1 MAGNDWMLGM
11 TQEEIDDIWAL
22 FEPIATKNGALTS
35 EIKVNRSSINRTAQR
50 RNNRYMSQG
59 CSVQGCQQH
68 QIRSTVEFAG
78 VTVAMC
84 DVHIQVLERN
94 LGQSSRVDY
103 TDFAAKIQQLEQT
116 RNREQQLHAASIQE
130 QAAPY
135 IKAGLAEPFALALVE
150 SQQPEEIL
158 NLWEATW
165 WRQYEPTDLLV
176 TSVLDGTLGEGEARS
191 INEFRGEHP
200 ELAMACVKQQITTEW
215 AQMLLESGFEEHPD
229 AVKNVLE
236 GGDPMLIAR
245 IRGMDV
251 KNVPPSTGLRILQD
265 DLGKQTPEEPNAMES
280 C

>member
-1 MAGNDWMLGM
+1 MAENDWMLGM

-22 FEPIATKNGALTS
+22 FEPIAAKNGTLTS

-59 CSVQGCQQH
+59 CSVEGCRQH

-84 DVHIQVLERN
+84 DVHIQELERN

-116 RNREQQLHAASIQE
+116 RNRQQQHHAASIQE

-200 ELAMACVKQQITTEW
+200 ELAMACIKQQITTEW
-215 AQMLLESGFEEHPD
+215 AQMLLESGFDEHPD

-251 KNVPPSTGLRILQD
+251 KNVPSSTGLRILQD
-265 DLGKQTPEEPNAMES
+265 D
-280 C
+280 

>member
-1 MAGNDWMLGM
+1 MTEDDWMLGM
-11 TQEEIDDIWAL
+11 TQKEIDDIWTL
-22 FEPIATKNGALTS
+22 FEPEAAKNGALTS
-35 EIKVNRSSINRTAQR
+35 EIKVNRSSINRNRPGHR
-50 RNNRYMSQG
+50 RNNKYMSQG
-59 CSVQGCQQH
+59 CCVEGCKQI

-84 DVHIQVLERN
+84 DVHIQELESN
-94 LGQSSRVDY
+94 LGELGRVDY
-103 TDFAAKIQQLEQT
+103 TDFTAKIQQLDQN
-116 RNREQQLHAASIQE
+116 RNRKKQAHTASLQE
-130 QAAPY
+130 QAIPY

-176 TSVLDGTLGEGEARS
+176 TSVLDETLTEEEARN

-236 GGDPMLIAR
+236 GADPMLIAR

-251 KNVPPSTGLRILQD
+251 ENVPPPVGLRILQGD
-265 DLGKQTPEEPNAMES
+265 
-280 C
+280 